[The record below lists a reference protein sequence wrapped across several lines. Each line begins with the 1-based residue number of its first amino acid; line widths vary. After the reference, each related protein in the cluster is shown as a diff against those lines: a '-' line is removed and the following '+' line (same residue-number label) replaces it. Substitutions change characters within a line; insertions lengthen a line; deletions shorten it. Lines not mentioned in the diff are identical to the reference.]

1 MAVVVRLNPKILPA
15 ALALGLLA
23 LGIPQTGDS
32 VLWLMAGDTP
42 DQPGAASP
50 GSVDATSRNAALLE
64 RADDWF
70 GDPRARIRA
79 GILRMRLATTGTG
92 PDGKPAVSTPELE
105 HAIAD
110 LTDGLMRAPANAIGW
125 AALAQASLA
134 NGDRPRARVAL
145 STSLLI
151 DNNDP
156 DLSLWRCELGLA
168 LWSYFNNDERRMWNN
183 QVILAMRNQPGDLV
197 DLAHQ
202 NGGVNALLIRLA
214 LLSDQTHL
222 DEYDH
227 IYSQYFGN
235 H

>member
-1 MAVVVRLNPKILPA
+1 MAVAVRLNPKILPA

-32 VLWLMAGDTP
+32 ILWLMTGDTP
-42 DQPGAASP
+42 EQLGAANP
-50 GSVDATSRNAALLE
+50 DSVDAAARNVTLLE
-64 RADDWF
+64 RADSWF
-70 GDPRARIRA
+70 GDPRALIRA

-92 PDGKPAVSTPELE
+92 PDGKPAVAKPELD

-125 AALAQASLA
+125 TALAEA
-134 NGDRPRARVAL
+134 NIATDDRPRARNAL

-156 DLSLWRCELGLA
+156 DLSLWRCEIGLA

-183 QVILAMRNQPGDLV
+183 QVILAWRNNPGDLV

-202 NGGVNALLIRLA
+202 DGGVNALLIRLA
-214 LLSDQTHL
+214 LLSDRTRL
-222 DEYDH
+222 DEFDKVYN
-227 IYSQYFGN
+227 QYYGK